1 MFCTAPL
8 PLFSTFIVLSG
19 YTFGTWEGF
28 IISYLASLAGAVVVF
43 VVSRRFFGAS
53 LVKVLAH
60 TPTLARTVRAVS
72 KNPKLLFLVRLA
84 PYPYNVMNVLLAACP
99 SLTLRRYV
107 GCTGLSL
114 LKTVIHTS
122 IGAGIHSFTGY
133 YGVSPE
139 DGTDPEHSDSSS
151 DLARWSTGIG
161 IALCILLLIY
171 LGYVARRAVDGELEG
186 DDCGESGSMVLP
198 IYHPRGR
205 DRVRSTRH
213 SRLSSNPQERIA
225 FLSPADNSA
234 SDSECETVE
243 MGENSRLGVLV
254 RNSSP
259 LQ

>member
-1 MFCTAPL
+1 M
-8 PLFSTFIVLSG
+8 
-19 YTFGTWEGF
+19 
-28 IISYLASLAGAVVVF
+28 
-43 VVSRRFFGAS
+43 
-53 LVKVLAH
+53 VLAH
-60 TPTLARTVRAVS
+60 TPTLARAVRAVS

-99 SLTLRRYV
+99 SLTMRRYV

-133 YGVSPE
+133 YGVHPK
-139 DGTDPEHSDSSS
+139 DGTQPEHGDSSS

-171 LGYVARRAVDGELEG
+171 LSYVARRAVDGELEG
-186 DDCGESGSMVLP
+186 EDCGENGSTVLP
-198 IYHPRGR
+198 VYHPRGR
-205 DRVRSTRH
+205 DRARSPQH
-213 SRLSSNPQERIA
+213 SRLASTPQERIA
-225 FLSPADNSA
+225 FLSSNDDPT

-243 MGENSRLGVLV
+243 IGENSRSGVLV

>member
-1 MFCTAPL
+1 M
-8 PLFSTFIVLSG
+8 
-19 YTFGTWEGF
+19 
-28 IISYLASLAGAVVVF
+28 ISYLASISGAIVVF
-43 VVSRRFFGAS
+43 AVSRRFFGTS
-53 LVKVLAH
+53 LVRVLAH
-60 TPTLARTVRAVS
+60 TPALARTVRAVS

-99 SLTLRRYV
+99 TLTMRRYV

-133 YGVSPE
+133 YGVPTE
-139 DGTDPEHSDSSS
+139 DGTHAEYSDSTS

-186 DDCGESGSMVLP
+186 EECGESGSTVLP
-198 IYHPRGR
+198 IYQPRGR

-213 SRLSSNPQERIA
+213 SRLSSSPQERMA
-225 FLSPADNSA
+225 FLSPIDDTT
-234 SDSECETVE
+234 SDSECENVE
-243 MGENSRLGVLV
+243 TGEHSCSGMLV

-259 LQ
+259 LR

>member
-1 MFCTAPL
+1 M
-8 PLFSTFIVLSG
+8 VLSG

-28 IISYLASLAGAVVVF
+28 MISYLASIVGAIVVF
-43 VVSRRFFGAS
+43 GVSRRFFGTS
-53 LVKVLAH
+53 LVRVLAH
-60 TPTLARTVRAVS
+60 TPALARTVRAVS

-99 SLTLRRYV
+99 TLTMRRYV

-133 YGVSPE
+133 YGVPTE
-139 DGTDPEHSDSSS
+139 DGTHEEHSDS
-151 DLARWSTGIG
+151 LARWSTGIG

-186 DDCGESGSMVLP
+186 EDCGESGSTVLP
-198 IYHPRGR
+198 IYQSRGR
-205 DRVRSTRH
+205 DRVRSTRQ
-213 SRLSSNPQERIA
+213 SRLSSSPQERMA
-225 FLSPADNSA
+225 FLSTIGDTT
-234 SDSECETVE
+234 SDSECENVE
-243 MGENSRLGVLV
+243 TGENSCSGVLV

-259 LQ
+259 LR

>member
-1 MFCTAPL
+1 M
-8 PLFSTFIVLSG
+8 
-19 YTFGTWEGF
+19 
-28 IISYLASLAGAVVVF
+28 ISYFASLAGAIVVF
-43 VVSRRFFGAS
+43 AVSRRYFGTS
-53 LVKVLAH
+53 LVTVLAH
-60 TPTLARTVRAVS
+60 TPTFARAVRAVS

-99 SLTLRRYV
+99 SLTMRRYV

-133 YGVSPE
+133 YGVPSE
-139 DGTDPEHSDSSS
+139 DLSHPEHSDSPS

-161 IALCILLLIY
+161 IVLCILLLIY

-186 DDCGESGSMVLP
+186 EDCGEGGSTVLP
-198 IYHPRGR
+198 IYQPRGR
-205 DRVRSTRH
+205 DRVRSSRH
-213 SRLSSNPQERIA
+213 SRLASNPQERMA
-225 FLSPADNSA
+225 FLSPNDNST

-243 MGENSRLGVLV
+243 MGENSRSGVLV

>member
-1 MFCTAPL
+1 M
-8 PLFSTFIVLSG
+8 
-19 YTFGTWEGF
+19 
-28 IISYLASLAGAVVVF
+28 ISYLASIAGAIVVF
-43 VVSRRFFGAS
+43 AFSRRFFGTS

-60 TPTLARTVRAVS
+60 TPALARTVRAVS

-99 SLTLRRYV
+99 TLTMRRYV
-107 GCTGLSL
+107 GCTALSL

-133 YGVSPE
+133 YGVPPE
-139 DGTDPEHSDSSS
+139 DGTYPEHSDSPS

-171 LGYVARRAVDGELEG
+171 LGYIARRAVDGELEG
-186 DDCGESGSMVLP
+186 EECGESGSTVLP

-213 SRLSSNPQERIA
+213 NRLSSSPQERIA
-225 FLSPADNSA
+225 FLSPIDDPT
-234 SDSECETVE
+234 SDSECENVE
-243 MGENSRLGVLV
+243 IGENSRSGVVLI

>member
-1 MFCTAPL
+1 M
-8 PLFSTFIVLSG
+8 
-19 YTFGTWEGF
+19 
-28 IISYLASLAGAVVVF
+28 ISYLASIAGAIVVF
-43 VVSRRFFGAS
+43 AVSRRFFGTS
-53 LVKVLAH
+53 LVRVLAH
-60 TPTLARTVRAVS
+60 TPALARTVRAVS

-99 SLTLRRYV
+99 TLTMRRYV

-133 YGVSPE
+133 YGVPTE
-139 DGTDPEHSDSSS
+139 NGTHAEHSDSSS

-186 DDCGESGSMVLP
+186 EECGESGSTMLP
-198 IYHPRGR
+198 IYQHRGR
-205 DRVRSTRH
+205 DGIRSTRH
-213 SRLSSNPQERIA
+213 SRLSSSPQERMA
-225 FLSPADNSA
+225 FLSPIDDTT
-234 SDSECETVE
+234 SDSECENVE
-243 MGENSRLGVLV
+243 VGENSCSGVLV

-259 LQ
+259 LR

>member
-1 MFCTAPL
+1 M
-8 PLFSTFIVLSG
+8 LSG
-19 YTFGTWEGF
+19 YTFGTWKGF
-28 IISYLASLAGAVVVF
+28 VISYSASLVGAIVVF
-43 VVSRRFFGAS
+43 AVSRRFFGTS

-99 SLTLRRYV
+99 SLTMRRYV

-133 YGVSPE
+133 YGVLPE
-139 DGTDPEHSDSSS
+139 NGTHPEHSDSSS

-171 LGYVARRAVDGELEG
+171 LGYVARKAVDGELEG
-186 DDCGESGSMVLP
+186 VDCGESGSTVLP

-213 SRLSSNPQERIA
+213 TRLPSTPQEHVA
-225 FLSPADNSA
+225 FLSSTGEPT
-234 SDSECETVE
+234 SDLECENVE
-243 MGENSRLGVLV
+243 IDEISRSRVLV
-254 RNSSP
+254 QDSLP
-259 LQ
+259 FQ